1 MSQGSGEH
9 AAAETPVPGSSSG
22 EPPLI
27 ESRPLLTVQRGEP
40 TAAELAALT
49 VVVDALVRS
58 GQQHPEPERH
68 AGSRWAAKERLVRPP
83 LRPGPGTWRTSA
95 LPR

>member
-1 MSQGSGEH
+1 
-9 AAAETPVPGSSSG
+9 
-22 EPPLI
+22 
-27 ESRPLLTVQRGEP
+27 
-40 TAAELAALT
+40 